1 MDEEILW
8 SGKIDRTK
16 INQNKVIKE
25 RKRIDGGKC
34 PQCNEE
40 LDRDGYYCSRCL
52 RMHNYNDKMNKG
64 YYPEFDNEIDLI
76 KKYLEEID
84 DN

>member
-1 MDEEILW
+1 
-8 SGKIDRTK
+8 
-16 INQNKVIKE
+16 
-25 RKRIDGGKC
+25 
-34 PQCNEE
+34 
-40 LDRDGYYCSRCL
+40 
-52 RMHNYNDKMNKG
+52 MHNYNDKMNKG